1 MTEKHLDDP
10 ADSALVE
17 RIVNGDIVPAARLI
31 RSLDDGR
38 PSAGPIMKGLYRHTG
53 RARVIGLTGPP
64 GAGKSTL
71 IDHVIKHYRAENRT
85 VGVIVID
92 PSSPFTGGA
101 ILGDRVRLAKHNT
114 DDGVFIHSLATRGNS
129 GGISDAACDVIDV
142 MDAMGKDVILIET
155 VGVGQIETDIK
166 ELVNTTL
173 VVLTP
178 NMGDEIQS
186 IKAGVLEVGD
196 IFIINKSDTAGADE
210 TAANIQAMIAM
221 TPRSG
226 DQWKPVVVKTVGLTG
241 EGVGLLAEAIDRQAA
256 ALGPDGRES
265 GRARRARIKLT
276 NEVKKRIETA
286 VDRCIES
293 KADWQGVIDQLGDK
307 TIDPISAAEKIC
319 DDVFIKL
326 GL

>member
-1 MTEKHLDDP
+1 MTQKYLDDP
-10 ADSALVE
+10 AASALVE

-38 PSAGPIMKGLYRHTG
+38 PSVGPIMKGIYGYTG

-71 IDHVIKHYRAENRT
+71 IDHIIKHYRAENRT

-101 ILGDRVRLAKHNT
+101 ILGDRVRMAKHNT

-129 GGISDAACDVIDV
+129 GGISDATCDVIDV

-186 IKAGVLEVGD
+186 IKAGVLEAGD
-196 IFIINKSDTAGADE
+196 IFIINKADTAGADE
-210 TAANIQAMIAM
+210 AAANIQGMIAM
-221 TPRSG
+221 NPRPETE
-226 DQWKPVVVKTVGLTG
+226 WTPVVVKTVGATG
-241 EGVGLLAEAIDRQAA
+241 EGVDRLTEAIDRQVAL
-256 ALGPDGRES
+256 LGPAGLEDR
-265 GRARRARIKLT
+265 RAQRARIKLA
-276 NEVKKRIETA
+276 NELKKRIQTA
-286 VDRCIES
+286 VDRCLDS
-293 KADWQGVIDQLGDK
+293 KADWRVVVDQLTDK
-307 TIDPISAAEKIC
+307 AIDPISAAEKIC
-319 DDVFIKL
+319 DDIFFKM